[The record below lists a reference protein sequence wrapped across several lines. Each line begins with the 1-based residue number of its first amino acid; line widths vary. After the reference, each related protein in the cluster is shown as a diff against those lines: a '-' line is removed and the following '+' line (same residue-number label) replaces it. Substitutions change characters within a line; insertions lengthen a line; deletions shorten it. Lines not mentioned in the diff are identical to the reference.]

1 MPVKVTTAPM
11 SLRLCVSLATS
22 AAASNGSGCRRTAAL
37 ISSPRH
43 RREERDLAG
52 AGDRGVGLDVR
63 AIDRRADHPW
73 ILEGV
78 GIFLAAPR
86 KPAHQVADGLDPR
99 RQLDFLLGLADAL
112 AHPRK
117 IQELH
122 TYSLIR

>member
-43 RREERDLAG
+43 RREERALAG
-52 AGDRGVGLDVR
+52 AGDRGIGLDVR

-73 ILEGV
+73 IFERV
-78 GIFLAAPR
+78 GIFLATPR
-86 KPAHQVADGLDPR
+86 EPPHQIAHR
-99 RQLDFLLGLADAL
+99 RDAGRQFDLLLGLADAL

-117 IQELH
+117 VQKLH
-122 TYSLIR
+122 AYSLIR